1 MTKINDMTDE
11 EKLQKKRDYHREYMK
26 NRRANDEVSNK
37 ERALNKAHKKHL
49 YETNP
54 DFKEKV
60 KLYNKEKSR
69 ENVKY
74 KAKYE
79 ELLEQMNLKI
89 VEN

>member
-26 NRRANDEVSNK
+26 NRRATDEVFANK
-37 ERALNKAHKKHL
+37 ERERNNTHKKHL

-54 DFKEKV
+54 EFKEKV

-69 ENVKY
+69 ENVSY
-74 KAKYE
+74 KAKYV
-79 ELLEQMNLKI
+79 ELLEQMNLKL
-89 VEN
+89 